1 MENKIIHNEKLCKPA
16 PYSQEQLDLMK
27 KQAEEANKKR
37 KEEEEAN
44 SLKRKELKLGDMVE
58 KIAQPIAKAIDAIAG
73 TDIQNCDACKK
84 RKEKLNNIKI

>member
-16 PYSQEQLDLMK
+16 SYSQEQIDFMK
-27 KQAEEANKKR
+27 KQSEEAAKKQQL
-37 KEEEEAN
+37 ENELN
-44 SLKRKELKLGDMVE
+44 SSKRTEIKLGDMVE

>member
-16 PYSQEQLDLMK
+16 PYTQEQLDLMQ
-27 KQAEEANKKR
+27 KQAEEVNKKR
-37 KEEEEAN
+37 QLENEIN
-44 SLKRKELKLGDMVE
+44 SQKRQEIKLGDMVE